1 MSIQLILHNIRSI
14 HNVGSIFRTADAV
27 GVEKIYLTGYS
38 PTPQSD
44 FVTAGQAPKMAK
56 TALGAEKTVPWE
68 YRKQIG
74 PLLKKLKQDK
84 VQIVALEQSPKSID
98 YKKFKP
104 ASDVVLVI
112 GNEVRGVSQ
121 AILTKM
127 DVVIEIPMRGK
138 KESLNV
144 AVAAGVAL
152 YELTRA

>member
-1 MSIQLILHNIRSI
+1 
-14 HNVGSIFRTADAV
+14 
-27 GVEKIYLTGYS
+27 
-38 PTPQSD
+38 
-44 FVTAGQAPKMAK
+44 MAK